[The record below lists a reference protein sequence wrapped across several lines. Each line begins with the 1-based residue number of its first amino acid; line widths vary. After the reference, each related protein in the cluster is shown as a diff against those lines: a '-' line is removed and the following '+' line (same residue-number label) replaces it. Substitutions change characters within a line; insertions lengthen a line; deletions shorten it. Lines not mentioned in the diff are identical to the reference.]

1 MKRWKDIEDMK
12 KKKDEIEDQEY
23 VLRWCD
29 EQFEEKLRTKEM
41 KWNEMTK
48 LQLNVASQLLNFCQF
63 SNELNQANQKWGS

>member
-1 MKRWKDIEDMK
+1 MK

-41 KWNEMTK
+41 TK

-63 SNELNQANQKWGS
+63 SNELNQANQK

>member
-1 MKRWKDIEDMK
+1 MK

-29 EQFEEKLRTKEM
+29 EQEEDELRTK

-48 LQLNVASQLLNFCQF
+48 LQLNVASQLLNFYQF
-63 SNELNQANQKWGS
+63 SNELNQANQKRGS

>member
-1 MKRWKDIEDMK
+1 MK

-41 KWNEMTK
+41 KWNDKITIECGK
-48 LQLNVASQLLNFCQF
+48 SVIKFLSIQ
-63 SNELNQANQKWGS
+63 